1 MDRLRAI
8 VQALIQHYEKV
19 VLTLMLVVLAGAVW
33 ILWQESQR
41 EAEKLRQYVQPP
53 TPAKTKGVQ
62 PVDLSSA
69 RALLDRARDPGGLDL
84 SGPHNLFNPVRWQRQ
99 PDGVL
104 LKVQSSKDVG
114 PEALRIEAIRPLY
127 FTISV
132 DRLAGWGSCY
142 MAVSNETLVPA
153 RQASVYIYP
162 GVTNRTN
169 VCRFFVLRD
178 VRNPTNDPEWVL
190 ELTDAPSGT
199 ERTVVV
205 TRDKPYRRVEGWE
218 ADLRYPPGNKR
229 FTKLRP
235 GTNWVLRL
243 EGEDYKVVAVTEQ
256 AVVLS
261 GRLNDQQ
268 YTITQRASD

>member
-1 MDRLRAI
+1 
-8 VQALIQHYEKV
+8 
-19 VLTLMLVVLAGAVW
+19 
-33 ILWQESQR
+33 
-41 EAEKLRQYVQPP
+41 
-53 TPAKTKGVQ
+53 
-62 PVDLSSA
+62 
-69 RALLDRARDPGGLDL
+69 
-84 SGPHNLFNPVRWQRQ
+84 
-99 PDGVL
+99 
-104 LKVQSSKDVG
+104 
-114 PEALRIEAIRPLY
+114 
-127 FTISV
+127 
-132 DRLAGWGSCY
+132 